1 MLSETSQKE
10 KDKYCMVSLTCE
22 FGEKREQQVKLIETE
37 NMVAIARG
45 CSAGDWGWGIERS

>member
-10 KDKYCMVSLTCE
+10 KDKHCIASLTCE
-22 FGEKREQQVKLIETE
+22 LGVKRGQKVKLIETE

-45 CSAGDWGWGIERS
+45 CSAGDWGWGIERG